1 MRKMKVSA
9 APGSRVPNF
18 ESHAQGVPAW
28 LEPGEVYEVP
38 DASHW
43 RKALAARDVKPE
55 CDAAKKYAPAV
66 VVAPAATAASRK
78 VTS

>member
-1 MRKMKVSA
+1 MMKVSA

-43 RKALAARDVKPE
+43 RKALAASDVKPE
-55 CDAAKKYAPAV
+55 CSAARKYAPA
-66 VVAPAATAASRK
+66 PAAAKPSLAKAAS
-78 VTS
+78 

>member
-1 MRKMKVSA
+1 MRKMKVCA
-9 APGSRVPNF
+9 AAGSRVPNF

-43 RKALAARDVKPE
+43 RKALAAGDVKPA
-55 CDAAKKYAPAV
+55 CDAAKKYAPAA
-66 VVAPAATAASRK
+66 VAAVAVSASRK